1 MIRRRRPA
9 LIALA
14 LALAVGIGGVGRFVL
29 PQRDRANSIE
39 AEISRLRTRVA
50 AAGDFAKA
58 YRPEALDSADLFRLS
73 KAMPS
78 FAGMPD
84 LLLQLER
91 VAANSG
97 VTLDSVAPG
106 HAVRRKGYRTVPI
119 DLTAHG
125 SFYAVSDFLL
135 RLRSAVRVRGANLDV
150 NGRLFAVESLT
161 LAQPTRGRDLTA
173 SLTVSAFAFDGSS
186 VPATPS
192 VGAVG

>member
-1 MIRRRRPA
+1 MIRRRRPTIVA
-9 LIALA
+9 LV
-14 LALAVGIGGVGRFVL
+14 LALAVGLAGVGRFVL
-29 PQRDRANSIE
+29 PQRERANAIE
-39 AEISRLRTRVA
+39 AEVTTLRARVA

-78 FAGMPD
+78 SAGMPD

-91 VAANSG
+91 IAASSG
-97 VTLDSVAPG
+97 VTLDTVAPRE
-106 HAVRRKGYRTVPI
+106 AVPRQGYRALPI

-135 RLRSAVRVRGANLDV
+135 RLRSAVRVRGANLDA
-150 NGRLFAVESLT
+150 NGRLFAVERLT

-173 SLTVSAFAFDGSS
+173 SLRVSAFAFDGSS

-192 VGAVG
+192 VRAS